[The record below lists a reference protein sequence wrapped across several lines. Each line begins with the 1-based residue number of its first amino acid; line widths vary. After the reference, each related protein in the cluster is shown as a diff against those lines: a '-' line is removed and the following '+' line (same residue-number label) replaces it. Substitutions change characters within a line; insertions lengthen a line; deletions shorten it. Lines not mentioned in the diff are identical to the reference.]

1 MKSYQQT
8 EAILKVE
15 NVGVA
20 YGDKQIIKNITFT
33 EADVIRPGRIQGQTI
48 AFVGRSG
55 RGKSTFFRSLAGL
68 EKPTQGTIQ
77 ISDIHVPVADGS
89 HPPLRGVQ
97 EGDVGFVSQNYVL
110 FRHKTIEQAMY
121 FAMRKRKDVTDSEKD
136 TMITQHL
143 KDWGLYAV
151 KDQYPNELSGGQRQ
165 RTAILEQVLSSTNY
179 IIMDEPFSGLDV
191 GNIQNVINAFKLIN
205 LSHELATIIF
215 CTHDI
220 ELAVELADSLY
231 VLGYPTKAEGGL
243 ETVGTIVKHFDLK
256 ARGVAWQDKFSPE
269 HQLMV
274 NEVKEAI
281 LNS

>member
-1 MKSYQQT
+1 MSQYEHAET
-8 EAILKVE
+8 ILSVE

-20 YGDKQIIKNITFT
+20 YDGKQIIQNVNLT
-33 EADVIRPGRIQGQTI
+33 ELDVLRPGTVQGQTI

-55 RGKSTFFRSLAGL
+55 RGKSTLFRSLAGL
-68 EKPTQGTIQ
+68 EVPTEGSIR
-77 ISDIHVPVADGS
+77 ISDLKAQEGNS
-89 HPPLRGVQ
+89 HPPLREVS

-110 FRHKTIEQAMY
+110 FRHKTIEQAMF
-121 FAMRKRKDVTDSEKD
+121 FAMRKQDKAKTEKQKIID
-136 TMITQHL
+136 QHL

-151 KDQYPNELSGGQRQ
+151 RDQYPNELSGGQRQ

-179 IIMDEPFSGLDV
+179 IILDEPFSGLDV

-205 LSHELATIIF
+205 ASHELATIIF

-231 VLGYPTKAEGGL
+231 VIGYPALDGGKL
-243 ETVGTIVKHFDLK
+243 QPVGTIVRHFDLK
-256 ARGVAWQDKFSPE
+256 SKGLAWTDHFSRE
-269 HQLMV
+269 HQALV
-274 NEVKEAI
+274 EEVKEAI

>member
-1 MKSYQQT
+1 MPTYNQA
-8 EAILKVE
+8 EAILQVQD
-15 NVGVA
+15 VGVA
-20 YGDKQIIKNITFT
+20 YGDKQIIQNINFT
-33 EADVIRPGRIQGQTI
+33 EKDVLRPDQVQGQTI

-55 RGKSTFFRSLAGL
+55 RGKSTLFRSLAGL
-68 EKPTQGTIQ
+68 EKPTQGTIL
-77 ISDIHVPVADGS
+77 ISDLDAQEQEG
-89 HPPLRGVQ
+89 HPPLRGVR

-110 FRHKTIEQAMY
+110 FRHKTIEQAME
-121 FAMRKRKDVTDSEKD
+121 FAMRKREDVSETEKGK
-136 TMITQHL
+136 MITQHL
-143 KDWGLYAV
+143 KDWGLYQV

-231 VLGYPTKAEGGL
+231 VIGYPTKPGGGL
-243 ETVGTIVKHFDLK
+243 DNVGTLVKHFDLK
-256 ARGVAWQDKFSPE
+256 ARGIAWSDQFSRE
-269 HQLMV
+269 HQLLV
-274 NEVKEAI
+274 EEVKQAI
-281 LNS
+281 LDS